1 MNKEDGFTIIELLI
15 ASIAFTVLLILVT
28 MIVIQVSR
36 VYYKGV
42 ILSNTQNVDSVVMQ
56 DVSKDIQFGS
66 NTPNMPV
73 SLPETFGNF
82 TVYCVGNNIF
92 IYNLGQEFT
101 QISSSNIGLIYGSS
115 TTCPT
120 NGPNPSTL
128 INKDIQNGEFQELLS
143 PMMRVVNFSITP
155 KSLTNLNGS
164 LLYDINIG
172 IAFGSNQALCN
183 SSVVNTCTNQ
193 DTMSIKNNYSNYS
206 GKYVQCKLQLGD
218 QYCGVSYLN
227 TTVANE
233 YNLN

>member
-66 NTPNMPV
+66 NTPNMPPL
-73 SLPETFGNF
+73 SRTFGNYTVNY

-120 NGPNPSTL
+120 TGPNLSTL
-128 INKDIQNGEFQELLS
+128 INTDIQNGEFQELLS

-172 IAFGSNQALCN
+172 IAFGSNQALCDTSN
-183 SSVVNTCTNQ
+183 SCSSQTTMNT
-193 DTMSIKNNYSNYS
+193 SNYS
-206 GKYVQCKLQLGD
+206 GSNVRCKLQLGD

-227 TTVANE
+227 TIVANE